1 MNNYFLFHTKI
12 KVQPKVLKDIIAEN
26 YRAPFSYVMHDKNQG
41 VIIADEK
48 LFDIL
53 ETLIPLINQ
62 DLGIGLTILVSHQ
75 HHSLAQ
81 AVLRWMIQKGSLS
94 CRYLGDVL
102 TDRFLEGDSTFN
114 PLIHQEFKTI
124 PRDLM
129 LTAIMFIHCGLH
141 AIKTANK
148 LYIHRNTFNYRLA
161 KFIALSGLDIRDY
174 RHALYFE
181 LASRI
186 IKMD

>member
-1 MNNYFLFHTKI
+1 MNNYFLFHTKN
-12 KVQPKVLKDIIAEN
+12 KVQPNALKEIIAEN
-26 YRAPFSYVMHDKNQG
+26 YRDSFSFEMKDTTQG

-53 ETLIPLINQ
+53 ETLIALINQ

-75 HHSLAQ
+75 NNLLAQ

-102 TDRFLEGDSTFN
+102 TDRFLDGDSTFN
-114 PLIHQEFKTI
+114 ALIHQEFKTI

-129 LTAIMFIHCGLH
+129 LTAMMFIHCGLN

-186 IKMD
+186 MKME